1 MRIATTFIAIL
12 TGIFLFFAAEAMA
25 GEPVY
30 RWVDENGIV
39 HFGDRPDGHKDA
51 EIVDIQEDSSGV
63 NQSSSSNL
71 SAEAEAQADPDQP
84 TYAQQLRDD
93 RAKSRKEREENRQ
106 ITAEACEQRQQL
118 VAQLEPSTRV
128 IVEYEDGTV
137 ARLDDNE
144 RLKNLN
150 EAKTYIAENCNK

>member
-30 RWVDENGIV
+30 RWVDENGVV

-71 SAEAEAQADPDQP
+71 SAETGGQVDAQQP
-84 TYAQQLRDD
+84 TYAEQIRNE
-93 RAKSRKEREENRQ
+93 RAAKR
-106 ITAEACEQRQQL
+106 AEAETKEKTSAASCDQARHA
-118 VAQLEPSTRV
+118 VTQLEPSPRV
-128 IVEYEDGTV
+128 NVTHEDGTV
-137 ARLDDNE
+137 TRMDDVE
-144 RLKNLN
+144 RLKVLN
-150 EAKTYIAENCNK
+150 EAKAFVAANCDK